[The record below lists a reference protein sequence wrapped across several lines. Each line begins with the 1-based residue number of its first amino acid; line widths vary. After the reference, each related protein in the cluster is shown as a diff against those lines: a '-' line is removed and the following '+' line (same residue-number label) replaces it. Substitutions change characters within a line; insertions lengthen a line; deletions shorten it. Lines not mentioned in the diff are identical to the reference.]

1 MNSTT
6 AVLPWLAKEI
16 TVETVARLLVALV
29 TLVAAISTLLSPA
42 RFVRVKWASYVL
54 SRAKVKHTRV
64 VPKYLLARPALTA
77 SLNNALENS
86 EYKTVLVYGQ
96 RGSGKTTAIEQ
107 TLGTHFGVFQ
117 WFLAADEGAAATI
130 ELHEK
135 WKGMFDSWK
144 KSSDRDFELDV
155 CASILNGLCGL
166 GKALIVIV
174 SVESSAKPTA
184 LKNVLHFCKTM
195 SYNTM
200 LVRFVVEISSSWAA
214 VALQTDLRKLRI
226 IPVVVGSVTQP
237 EANSLVSHRLPKSWT
252 EPQKQAVS
260 LEITEKFDLLLLTLI
275 NVCGEMVEGMATAD
289 AIEQVNRVYEGTLRV
304 ASTRL
309 KTFDAM
315 LKQKFKELDGKPP
328 IPTLLKEDP
337 DRLDLDG
344 IDQLTDLLSPPAFT
358 EIVSKAGSPYIFDI
372 DPFTEVPS
380 LNGKI
385 MTRAFIQRY
394 KKKNK

>member
-1 MNSTT
+1 
-6 AVLPWLAKEI
+6 
-16 TVETVARLLVALV
+16 
-29 TLVAAISTLLSPA
+29 LVAAISTLPSF
-42 RFVRVKWASYVL
+42 RFVRVKRASYVL
-54 SRAKVKHTRV
+54 SRAKVKNTRV
-64 VPKYLLARPALTA
+64 VPEYLLARLALTA

-86 EYKTVLVYGQ
+86 EYDTVLVYGK

-107 TLGTHFGVFQ
+107 TLGTRFGVLQ
-117 WFLAADEGAAATI
+117 WVLAADEGAAATI

-135 WKGMFDSWK
+135 WTGMFDSWK

-155 CASILNGLCGL
+155 CASILNGLGGL

-214 VALQTDLRKLRI
+214 VALQTDLENMRI

-275 NVCGEMVEGMATAD
+275 KVCGEMVEGMATAD

-344 IDQLTDLLSPPAFT
+344 IDQLTDLLSPPAFM
-358 EIVSKAGSPYIFDI
+358 EIVSEAGSPYIFDI